1 MSEKVSKCPAC
12 GSLIQTFSS
21 KCNDCGYEF
30 RDVQSE
36 ATINRL
42 FEMLLD
48 ADNLPKDELKVV
60 NKNLVD
66 GIFGKNMDDEQ
77 KRFDNHNKAHRQ
89 KIYAR
94 KVQIISNFPVPNTK
108 EALLEFITLGISKAK
123 QIKRPFYEQIIGVLG
138 KLPFYS
144 MIFGRFIKPMTDAEE
159 EHNALANAWRS
170 KLDHIVMKAKIS
182 MKDDR
187 QLLQEIDYLIEQL
200 NSKK

>member
-1 MSEKVSKCPAC
+1 MSEKISKCPAC
-12 GSLIQTFSS
+12 GSIVKSFSG
-21 KCNDCGYEF
+21 KCEDCGYEF

-48 ADNLPKDELKVV
+48 SDNLPKDELKAG

-108 EALLEFITLGISKAK
+108 EALLEFITLGITKAK
-123 QIKRPFYEQIIGVLG
+123 QIKRPFYEEIIGVLG